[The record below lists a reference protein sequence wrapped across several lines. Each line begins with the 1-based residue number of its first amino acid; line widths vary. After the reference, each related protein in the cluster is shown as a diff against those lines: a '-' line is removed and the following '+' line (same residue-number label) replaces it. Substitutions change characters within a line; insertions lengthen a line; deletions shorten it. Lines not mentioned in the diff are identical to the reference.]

1 VPRTAFKRKRRL
13 AGLVLVLAAFGFGT
27 TACSD
32 DEGVAERPPS
42 VAEARK
48 ATVENPNDPQAWRDL
63 GAALRTTGAT
73 TKAIA
78 ALNRYAKLQP
88 KDSDGLRELGALYLA
103 QAVERQQSPERAPSA
118 KASFEQA
125 AATYRRIVAL
135 EPKLP
140 SVRLELGQAAEQAGD
155 TAAAIAAYRAFLRLV
170 PNDPNAPLVRRHVTQ
185 LVKQLAAGGSG

>member
-1 VPRTAFKRKRRL
+1 VLRTAFKRNKRL
-13 AGLVLVLAAFGFGT
+13 AGLVLVLAAFAFGT

-32 DEGVAERPPS
+32 DSEGAERPPS

-48 ATVENPNDPQAWRDL
+48 ATEENPDDPQAWRDL
-63 GAALRTTGAT
+63 GAALRTAGAT

-78 ALNRYAKLQP
+78 ALNRYVKLEP
-88 KDSDGLRELGALYLA
+88 NDSDGLRELGSLYLA

-140 SVRLELGQAAEQAGD
+140 SVRLGLGQAAEQAGD

-170 PNDPNAPLVRRHVTQ
+170 PNDPNAPLVRRHVNQ
-185 LVKQLAAGGSG
+185 LVKQVAAGGSG